1 MVIRDEK
8 QRFSRSPAKRAFLE
22 EKADEIRDYY
32 FTCGSRQQ
40 TIRHFGITKK
50 DLLLIRRLKDEKE
63 LSAGALRTRGWAN
76 KVTLGRIC
84 DFCEAVVVFGYKGKH
99 ILNEHPEIKFKS
111 IMNQGPVTKSRKL
124 LCTLCNGRQLP
135 SFQVLAEHYRKCHP
149 EVLKVEKSQIDA
161 REQNSIAVVPEG
173 GKISEHPTNN
183 FKENLISFVKTYE
196 LNEKTI
202 AELKAEIKNVKAER
216 DRWKTSAEVLARW
229 KAETQRYM
237 SRSD

>member
-32 FTCGSRQQ
+32 FKCGRQQ
-40 TIRHFGITKK
+40 TMRHFGLTKR
-50 DLLLIRRLKDEKE
+50 DVSLIRRLKDEPE
-63 LSAGALRTRGWAN
+63 LSAEALRTRGWAN
-76 KVTLGRIC
+76 KITLGRIC

-99 ILNEHPEIKFKS
+99 ISNEHPEIKFKT
-111 IMNQGPVTKSRKL
+111 IFKQGPVTKGRKL
-124 LCTLCNGRQLP
+124 LCTLCNGLKLS
-135 SFQVLAEHYRKCHP
+135 SFTGLAEHYRKCHP

-173 GKISEHPTNN
+173 GKISEQPTNN

-216 DRWKTSAEVLARW
+216 DRWKMSAEVLTRW